1 MNESLRIGVTRGP
14 DPERLSNYAS
24 WLTSTSV
31 NVEVVDLAAGMD
43 PESLLNTVHGVLLS
57 GGSDVDPTMYNRP
70 EDVALCT
77 GIDHDRDQRETLIY
91 RQAQLRGIP
100 VLGICRGLQLIN
112 VLEGGTLM
120 PHLPEKVPGSELHAK
135 HDGRDGVHDVSVN
148 PGTLLFKGIL
158 ELEGEVNTAHHQ
170 AVDQLAEGL
179 VVSARS
185 PDGVIE
191 AIEPLDPAGKPY
203 LLAVQW
209 HPERMADPSSPFAR
223 GVLDQFLFEATSRR
237 MY

>member
-1 MNESLRIGVTRGP
+1 MNEPLRIGVTRGP
-14 DPERLSNYAS
+14 HPERLLNYAS

-31 NVEVVDLAAGMD
+31 NVEVVDLAVGMN

-57 GGSDVDPTMYNRP
+57 GGSDVDPAMYNRP

-77 GIDHDRDQRETLIY
+77 GIDHERDQRETVIY

-135 HDGRDGVHDVSVN
+135 QDGRDGIHDVSVT
-148 PGTLLFKGIL
+148 PGTLLFKGVL

-170 AVDQLAEGL
+170 AIDQLAEGL

-209 HPERMADPSSPFAR
+209 HPERMADPSNPFAR